1 MQAALSLG
9 GMTQPGSASL
19 AAAEALHGSS
29 TEPAP
34 SSALFACAA
43 GPSAAALHGLIPAS
57 LLGIVTAGDARPAA
71 GSPSTGAGDFT
82 YSAEMQAAE
91 PAVGAAAVSGAP
103 RLHVSGK
110 LGRVL
115 KLHSSSLVGCMA
127 QAVGALQHAAAGGS
141 GGAGSAQQ
149 VNTAWHGKAGL
160 SVVLAMG
167 SLESPCCL
175 AYH

>member
-1 MQAALSLG
+1 MDLS
-9 GMTQPGSASL
+9 QPGSASL

-29 TEPAP
+29 TDPAP

-43 GPSAAALHGLIPAS
+43 GPSAAALHGLISAS

-91 PAVGAAAVSGAP
+91 LAVGAEAVSRAP
-103 RLHVSGK
+103 RLQVSGK
-110 LGRVL
+110 LSRVL
-115 KLHSSSLVGCMA
+115 KLHSSNLVGCMA
-127 QAVGALQHAAAGGS
+127 QAVGALQHVAAGGS
-141 GGAGSAQQ
+141 GGSGSAQQ
-149 VNTAWHGKAGL
+149 VNNAWHGKAEL
-160 SVVLAMG
+160 SALLAMG

-175 AYH
+175 TYH